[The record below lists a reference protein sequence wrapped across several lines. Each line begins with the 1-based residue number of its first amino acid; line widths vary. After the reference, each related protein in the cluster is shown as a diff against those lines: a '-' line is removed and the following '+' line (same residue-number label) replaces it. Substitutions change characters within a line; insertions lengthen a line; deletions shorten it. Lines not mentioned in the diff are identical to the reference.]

1 MALTAAECWLDLAAL
16 LDPANGLAP
25 PLDRPEADW
34 RALYQ
39 FSTAHLVTPTLYAV
53 LAARG
58 TWAAL
63 PEPLRDALE
72 LLHQLNAERNARLRQ
87 ILRDTAQALNA
98 AGFVPLALK
107 GAIALLPGGYPHA
120 EARMLGD
127 LDLALPP
134 AAIPPAIAALR
145 AAGYT
150 PPPDLPAYAWVD
162 QRHHHHA
169 PPLLH
174 PAGAGYVELHRAL
187 LSPRVPPG
195 ALPLEQV
202 TAAAREVVWE
212 GVHLQVPSLAHRLLH
227 NSLHHQV
234 QDGAWAD
241 DRRSLRSLLEFAQW
255 RGLPAARELDWPAL
269 LAGLD
274 AVGVGDAVR
283 VDLLATQHLFGQ
295 PLPAGVRPTPVALA
309 IEGRFWW
316 RQAHPLLS
324 WGLDRRL
331 RLVQFTRRLPN
342 LPRRLLTPGWLPA
355 KLKALRRRRVS

>member
-1 MALTAAECWLDLAAL
+1 M
-16 LDPANGLAP
+16 
-25 PLDRPEADW
+25 
-34 RALYQ
+34 
-39 FSTAHLVTPTLYAV
+39 
-53 LAARG
+53 
-58 TWAAL
+58 
-63 PEPLRDALE
+63 
-72 LLHQLNAERNARLRQ
+72 
-87 ILRDTAQALNA
+87 
-98 AGFVPLALK
+98 
-107 GAIALLPGGYPHA
+107 
-120 EARMLGD
+120 
-127 LDLALPP
+127 
-134 AAIPPAIAALR
+134 
-145 AAGYT
+145 
-150 PPPDLPAYAWVD
+150 
-162 QRHHHHA
+162 
-169 PPLLH
+169 
-174 PAGAGYVELHRAL
+174 
-187 LSPRVPPG
+187 
-195 ALPLEQV
+195 
-202 TAAAREVVWE
+202 
-212 GVHLQVPSLAHRLLH
+212 HLQVPSLAHRLLH